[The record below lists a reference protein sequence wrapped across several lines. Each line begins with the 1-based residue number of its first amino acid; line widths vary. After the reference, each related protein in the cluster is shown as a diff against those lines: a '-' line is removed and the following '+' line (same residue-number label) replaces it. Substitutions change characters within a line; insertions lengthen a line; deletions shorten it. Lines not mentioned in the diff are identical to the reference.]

1 MHEDEFSHFA
11 ALEDAK
17 TSKKQLQ
24 CNNAL
29 RLFQTNLQAQ
39 DFDID
44 DEFEEKSMLFALE
57 AKAATRA
64 PKNYMLISKHQQES
78 SDD

>member
-11 ALEDAK
+11 VLGDAK

-29 RLFQTNLQAQ
+29 RLFRTNLQAQ

-44 DEFEEKSMLFALE
+44 DEFDEKSMLFALE
-57 AKAATRA
+57 AKTATRA
-64 PKNYMLISKHQQES
+64 SKNYTLISKYQQES
-78 SDD
+78 SND

>member
-1 MHEDEFSHFA
+1 MHEDEFSQFA
-11 ALEDAK
+11 VLKDAN

-29 RLFQTNLQAQ
+29 RLFRTNLQAQ

-64 PKNYMLISKHQQES
+64 SKNYMLISKHQQES